1 MTTIA
6 EAAPATQERHLLG
19 IDWSRAVLG
28 LYMLIFFLYL
38 FVPLMIMVL
47 AAFNSNDTP
56 SVTDWRGFTLDWFT
70 GSYNAEGELVVR
82 GLPQDARFLQG
93 LWHSLLIAFGVIAI
107 SIPLGLSGAL
117 LLTRLESRAS
127 TLLYTI
133 LVSPILI
140 PGIVLGVSTMIFWRD
155 MFGVEAG
162 LFTAMVAQSVFIASY
177 CMLLFMARLQR
188 FDSALEEA
196 ALDLGA
202 SHQKVFW
209 RITLPFLRPTIATG
223 AVLAFLQSFE
233 NFNTTVFAIGTD
245 TTMTIKLASMARLS
259 LTPEVNALAVI
270 FIVMTI
276 AIAVLYELKR
286 RADKVKEEMRR
297 EVAKRLDRQI
307 AASVGE
313 PSGLGL
319 QPQAAE

>member
-6 EAAPATQERHLLG
+6 EAAPATRERHLLG
-19 IDWSRAVLG
+19 IDWSKAILSF
-28 LYMLIFFLYL
+28 YMLVFFLYL

-70 GSYNAEGELVVR
+70 GSYNAEGELTVR

-188 FDSALEEA
+188 QDRILDEA
-196 ALDLGA
+196 AFDLGA
-202 SHQKVFW
+202 SSFMVFR
-209 RITLPFLRPTIATG
+209 RITLPFLMPTIAT
-223 AVLAFLQSFE
+223 ATVIAFLQSIE
-233 NFNTTVFAIGTD
+233 NYNTTFFAIGGSWTLV
-245 TTMTIKLASMARLS
+245 TEIGARMRFGLS
-259 LTPEVNALAVI
+259 PVVNAIGVI
-270 FIVMTI
+270 FVVFTVIAAVTYVM
-276 AIAVLYELKR
+276 LKR
-286 RADKVKEEMRR
+286 REQ
-297 EVAKRLDRQI
+297 AKAKALK
-307 AASVGE
+307 G
-313 PSGLGL
+313 
-319 QPQAAE
+319 